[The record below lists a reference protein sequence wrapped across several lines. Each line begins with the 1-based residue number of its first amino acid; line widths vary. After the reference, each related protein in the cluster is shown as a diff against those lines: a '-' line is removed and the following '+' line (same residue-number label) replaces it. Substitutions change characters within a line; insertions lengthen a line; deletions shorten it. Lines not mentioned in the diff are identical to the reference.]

1 MMKFRLM
8 SLLCVTAFFVSAA
21 NALPTSGVYD
31 GWGPE
36 TLLFSFVVDGRTL
49 SGSIDCAV
57 YESYQGNAQLDG
69 QYVYAYQI
77 FSSGSNVSIDSF
89 SVAIFENAGVLGI
102 TYDDP
107 EQIGGVNPS
116 YVYFSPDQQ
125 TAQSAAYVF
134 LPLPGFPGVIPI
146 GGKST
151 VLLFSSNNVPTRG
164 FGIIEG
170 GSAAGVVNNLPTPV
184 PEPATIVL
192 LGISSAAVCTMRKRR
207 G

>member
-1 MMKFRLM
+1 M
-8 SLLCVTAFFVSAA
+8 SLLCVTAVFVSAA
-21 NALPTSGVYD
+21 NALPTGGIYA

-36 TLLFSFVVDGRTL
+36 PIPFFFVVDGRTL
-49 SGSIDCAV
+49 SGSIECAV
-57 YESYQGNAQLDG
+57 YNNYQGNAQLAG
-69 QYVYAYQI
+69 TYVYAYQI

-89 SVAIFENAGVLGI
+89 SVAIFENADVLSI

-107 EQIGGVNPS
+107 EQTGGVNPS
-116 YVYFSPDQQ
+116 FAYFSPDQP

-134 LPLPGFPGVIPI
+134 LPWSPFPGVIPN

-151 VLLFSSNNVPTRG
+151 VLLFSSNNVPNRG